1 LSSTANYGNL
11 ERVTNHPSI
20 TYDQAEGDLA
30 SVFPLASLHQWFAL
44 RVRSNFERVAA
55 IHLRERGYQEFL
67 PTYTTRRNWSDRVK
81 TVEKPLFPGYV
92 FCSFDPYQRLPI
104 LTTPGVLHVVGLGK
118 EPVAIDQAEIEAVWR
133 TLQSGL
139 PVRPWP
145 FLQIGERI
153 IVEQGP
159 LAGVMGSVAEF
170 KGTWRLVVSISLLQR
185 SVSAEIER
193 HWIRP
198 LR

>member
-1 LSSTANYGNL
+1 MSSIADYANL
-11 ERVTNHPSI
+11 EQLANRPPS
-20 TYDQAEGDLA
+20 TYGEVAGGLG
-30 SVFPLASLHQWFAL
+30 SVSPLTSPHQWFAV

-104 LTTPGVLHVVGLGK
+104 LTTPGVLHVVGIGK
-118 EPVAIDQAEIEAVWR
+118 EPAAINQAEIEAVWR

-145 FLQIGERI
+145 SLQ
-153 IVEQGP
+153 
-159 LAGVMGSVAEF
+159 
-170 KGTWRLVVSISLLQR
+170 
-185 SVSAEIER
+185 
-193 HWIRP
+193 
-198 LR
+198 